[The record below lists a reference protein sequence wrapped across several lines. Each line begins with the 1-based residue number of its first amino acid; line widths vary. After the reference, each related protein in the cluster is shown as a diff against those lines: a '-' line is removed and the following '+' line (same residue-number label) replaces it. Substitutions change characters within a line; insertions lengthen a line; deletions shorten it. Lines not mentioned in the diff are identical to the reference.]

1 MMQFISRPGDLTTS
15 KSSKKAKGKRD
26 EAGETAS
33 GEDDIKSKIKKRKAP
48 AGVGKARKPVVKEAE
63 AEDEKDNL
71 SGAVTRFRVFMLS
84 FY

>member
-26 EAGETAS
+26 EAGEIAS